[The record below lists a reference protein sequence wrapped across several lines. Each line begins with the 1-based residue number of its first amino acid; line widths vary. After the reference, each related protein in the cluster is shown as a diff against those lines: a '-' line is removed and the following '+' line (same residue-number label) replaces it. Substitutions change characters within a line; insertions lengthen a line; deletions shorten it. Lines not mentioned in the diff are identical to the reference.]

1 MIGVTGGTGAGKT
14 EVCKIFERLGAK
26 VISADEVG
34 HRILED
40 PEVKEKLL
48 EEFGRGILGE
58 DGRIDRRKLGR
69 IAFGDRAALAR
80 LDAIVHPPLLRR
92 LKEEVSESF
101 REDPVRPI
109 VVDAALI
116 PKWGISDW
124 FDAVILVKA
133 PKEVRVARLVEGGLS
148 EEEALMRTEAQMTE
162 EEMERAAS
170 HVLENEGSLEELE
183 GKVRSL
189 WRNLKEGGWLR
200 SCS

>member
-1 MIGVTGGTGAGKT
+1 MLIGVTGGTGAGKT
-14 EVCKIFERLGAK
+14 EVCKMFGRLGAK

-34 HRILED
+34 HRVLED

-48 EEFGRGILGE
+48 EEFGRGILRE

-69 IAFGDRAALAR
+69 MVFGDREALRR
-80 LDAIVHPPLLRR
+80 LDAIVHPPLLRL
-92 LKEEVSESF
+92 LKEEVSESL
-101 REDPVRPI
+101 REDPGRPV

-116 PKWGISDW
+116 PKWGISGW

-133 PKEVRVARLVEGGLS
+133 PKEVRVARLVEKGLS
-148 EEEALMRTEAQMTE
+148 EEEALMRTEAQMAE

-170 HVLENEGSLEELE
+170 YTLENEGSLEKLE

-189 WRNLKEGGWLR
+189 WRALR
-200 SCS
+200 REDG